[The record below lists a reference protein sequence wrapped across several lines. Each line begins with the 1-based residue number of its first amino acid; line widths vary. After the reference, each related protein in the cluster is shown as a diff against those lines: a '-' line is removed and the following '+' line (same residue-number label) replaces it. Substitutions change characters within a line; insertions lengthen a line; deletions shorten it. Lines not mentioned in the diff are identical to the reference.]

1 MKEQY
6 ELYYNKTLIGILTV
20 NNDKYFYE
28 VSDKINQVLDQ
39 IFDFLKTNQCSD
51 SFPFFKKRIEDMKK
65 FNLTELKYQTD
76 NYKLIKKSDE

>member
-6 ELYYNKTLIGILTV
+6 ELYYNKTLLGILTV

-28 VSDKINQVLDQ
+28 VSDEINQVLDQ

-51 SFPFFKKRIEDMKK
+51 SFPFFEKRIEDMKK

-76 NYKLIKKSDE
+76 NYKLIKISDE